1 MISMIKKLSIQLK
14 AAADCLFQQLC
25 KTDKDRYGMITL
37 HIIFQFYTKLR
48 FPVLIFMKDI
58 YCTGGIIFLYRK
70 NTVI

>member
-1 MISMIKKLSIQLK
+1 
-14 AAADCLFQQLC
+14 
-25 KTDKDRYGMITL
+25 MITL